1 MVNGQIAFSDLVKQY
16 TMYSCDMGIHFY
28 KSGCFHS
35 LPKGILR
42 TIKSVCVAMQKS
54 FPSFNNS
61 YHYEVLNRWSK
72 SYQIRHCIIK
82 YKEKLTLTII
92 EYDHL
97 NKRSL
102 NI

>member
-1 MVNGQIAFSDLVKQY
+1 MVNGQIAFSDLVKQC

-28 KSGCFHS
+28 KSGCLHS

-42 TIKSVCVAMQKS
+42 TIKSVCVAMQKAFHLS
-54 FPSFNNS
+54 TILITMRFW
-61 YHYEVLNRWSK
+61 NRWSK